1 VSVSTIKSD
10 TTSNGTSSVD
20 NPRWQNVLM
29 WGLVIA
35 LVIVAIIMRLYKL
48 DVPFDR
54 DGYDEGVYWQSLR
67 AMGAGHALYQDIF
80 YSQPPFFLL
89 STFPGYLLFGST
101 LWAARLGIA
110 LVSLI
115 GLLGAFLL
123 GKATGGRLGAVVAL
137 LLLIVSPVY
146 LAESQTI
153 QAEAS
158 STAFSLLAVGLAYM
172 WWEQSEGIAGLCWAT
187 LTGIAVALGILCKLL
202 SVSCLVPMVLLMLAR
217 IWQSWQQRTG
227 ANKRLLLPILAGIGA
242 CIVTALLFLLPFLN
256 SYSNL
261 ISTVI
266 TFHTQAGATFAS
278 SQRGNFSLIKQA
290 LISWLSLA
298 ALAGMA
304 AAVLRR
310 DWRVIPMIAWLL
322 ATIYLLW
329 RQVPLFPHH
338 LIALIPPLIGLAV
351 MGIDKSVT
359 WESLARFKPIAAGS
373 TDRTTEIKNRAG
385 FTSISLQNIMTWI
398 ALILMLITVVLS
410 VRQDRQYYRNVD
422 YIAADQETQQELHVA
437 ADLNHAIAP
446 GQLVITDAQFIAGLA
461 DRNTPPFLVDTSTV
475 RIVSGYLSLAQLENA
490 ATQPQVHAVLFYTG
504 RLGAPET
511 APFHTWVAQ
520 HFRLLHNYGNGRE
533 LWVR

>member
-1 VSVSTIKSD
+1 MSVSTIKNE
-10 TTSNGTSSVD
+10 TTGNGTSTVD
-20 NPRWQNVLM
+20 NPGWQILLM

-35 LVIVAIIMRLYKL
+35 LVVVAIIMRLYKL

-67 AMGAGHALYQDIF
+67 AMGAGHVLYQDIF

-89 STFPGYLLFGST
+89 STFPGYLLFGGT
-101 LWAARLGIA
+101 LWAARMGIA
-110 LVSLI
+110 LVSLV

-123 GKATGGRLGAVVAL
+123 GRATGGRLGAVIAL
-137 LLLIVSPVY
+137 LLLVVSQVY

-153 QAEAS
+153 QAEVS

-172 WWEQSEGIAGLCWAT
+172 WWEQPEGMAGLCWAT

-202 SVSCLVPMVLLMLAR
+202 SVSCLVPVVLLVLAR
-217 IWQSWQQRTG
+217 IWQNWQQRVRT
-227 ANKRLLLPILAGIGA
+227 KSVLLAILAGIGA
-242 CIVTALLFLLPFLN
+242 CLVTALLVLLPFLH
-256 SYSNL
+256 SYANL
-261 ISTVI
+261 VSTVI

-298 ALAGMA
+298 ALFGTA

-310 DWRVIPMIAWLL
+310 DWRVIPLIAWLL
-322 ATIYLLW
+322 VTIYLLW

-338 LIALIPPLIGLAV
+338 LIALAPPLIGLAV
-351 MGIDKSVT
+351 MGIGNSVT
-359 WESLARFKPIAAGS
+359 WKSLARFKVVATGS
-373 TDRTTEIKNRAG
+373 TDRNTEIKNSAG
-385 FTSISLQNIMTWI
+385 STSIALQNITAWI
-398 ALILMLITVVLS
+398 AIILILITVVLA
-410 VRQDRQYYRNVD
+410 VRQDRQYYRSVAS
-422 YIAADQETQQELHVA
+422 IAADQETQQGLRVA
-437 ADLNHAIAP
+437 ADLNHAIAG

-461 DRNTPPFLVDTSTV
+461 DRNTPPSLVDTSTV
-475 RIVSGYLSLAQLENA
+475 RIVSGYLMLAQLENIA
-490 ATQPQVHAVLFYTG
+490 SQPQVHAVLFYTG

-511 APFHTWVAQ
+511 APFHAWVAQ